1 MGSWTHMVSHH
12 HLESPDAGFH
22 NPLIQ
27 AGEQPYEVGHT
38 AACNHSAQ
46 AIFNAI
52 SQAAHCRCTVDTDQ
66 ALGLGVGQELY
77 QPRLPLPVSDKLA
90 SYSYCQ

>member
-1 MGSWTHMVSHH
+1 MAFFVAPTCVPLHSKAALGPGAVLHGKVLRFVRAERTHMVGHH
-12 HLESPDAGFH
+12 HLESPDAGLH
-22 NPLIQ
+22 NSLIH

-52 SQAAHCRCTVDTDQ
+52 
-66 ALGLGVGQELY
+66 G
-77 QPRLPLPVSDKLA
+77 
-90 SYSYCQ
+90 